1 MVNKFYESYKQ
12 SPEIADSYD
21 VIIIGSGLSGLT
33 TASLLAERGKK
44 VLILEKH
51 YTPGGFTH
59 IFKRNDYE
67 WDVGVHYIG
76 EMHKPSSI
84 LARIFNHVSEGHLKF
99 ADMGDVYD
107 VIVIGGKRFEV
118 RKGVTQ
124 LKADLKIAFP
134 MEHQAIDAY
143 FDAVSQATIA
153 GKSFFT
159 EKVIPSWMRVFAGN
173 KMRKSYLDYSSITT
187 RQLLERYTHNEQ
199 LIAVLT
205 GQYGDYGLPPAKSS
219 FAMHA
224 ALVKHYFNGGYYPI
238 GGSGQFFD
246 TIAPKII
253 RNGGKIIINAAVA
266 EIIIENNSAKGV
278 KLSDGRVINSKQVV
292 SSAGVHITFN
302 KLLKNQEHLTQELKP
317 SHGHFCL
324 YVGLDG
330 SPDTLKLPKANYW
343 IYPDEHHDANFDAF
357 VENPL
362 GDKLAGVYISFP
374 AAKDPTWTE
383 RYPGKST
390 IDILTVA
397 PYSFFEQWEGTR
409 WKKRGAEYEKIK
421 ETLAQKLLEQL
432 YTVEPQL
439 RGKVAYYE
447 LSTPLTTKNFC
458 SYLQGELYGLDHT
471 PERFNDKSLKP
482 KTAYKNLFLTGQDIV
497 TVGIGG
503 ALFSGI
509 LTASAM
515 LKKNVLNEILSS
527 G

>member
-1 MVNKFYESYKQ
+1 MVNKLYESYKQ
-12 SPEIADSYD
+12 SPQLDDSYD

-76 EMHKPSSI
+76 EMHKSSSI
-84 LARIFNHVSEGHLKF
+84 IARLFNHISDGQLKF
-99 ADMGDVYD
+99 ADMGEVYD
-107 VIVIGGKRFEV
+107 VIVIGGKRFEI

-134 MEHQAIDAY
+134 TEHQAIDAY
-143 FDAVSQATIA
+143 FEAVMQATLA
-153 GKSFFT
+153 GKNFFT
-159 EKVIPSWMRVFAGN
+159 EKVLPDWIRLFTG
-173 KMRKSYLDYSSITT
+173 KKLRKDYLDFSRITT
-187 RQLLERYTHNEQ
+187 RQFLEKYTKNEM

-238 GGSGQFFD
+238 GGSGQFFE
-246 TIAPKII
+246 TIAPKILHH
-253 RNGGKIIINAAVA
+253 GGKIIINAAVD
-266 EIIIENNSAKGV
+266 EILIENNAAIGV
-278 KLSDGRVINSKQVV
+278 KLSDGRIIHAKQVV
-292 SSAGVHITFN
+292 SSAGVHITYH
-302 KLLKNQEHLTQELKP
+302 KLLRKQAHLKDELKP

-324 YVGLDG
+324 YVGLEG
-330 SPDTLKLPKANYW
+330 NPDELQLPKANYW
-343 IYPDEHHDANFDAF
+343 IYPDEYHDDNYNAF
-357 VENPL
+357 VANPL

-374 AAKDPTWTE
+374 AAKDPSWKE

-390 IDILTVA
+390 IDILTIA
-397 PYSFFEQWEGTR
+397 PYEFFKQWEGTK
-409 WKKRGAEYEKIK
+409 WKKRGEEYDTIK
-421 ETLAQKLLEQL
+421 EQIAQKLLEQL
-432 YTVEPQL
+432 YSVEPQL

-471 PERFNDKSLKP
+471 PERFDNKSLKP

-515 LKKNVLNEILSS
+515 LKKNILKEILS
-527 G
+527 

>member
-1 MVNKFYESYKQ
+1 MVNKLYESYKQ
-12 SPEIADSYD
+12 SPHIEDRYD

-33 TASLLAERGKK
+33 TASLLAERGKS

-59 IFKRNDYE
+59 TFKRNDYE

-84 LARIFNHVSEGHLKF
+84 LARIFHYISEGNLKF
-99 ADMGDVYD
+99 ADIGDVYD
-107 VIVIGGKRFEV
+107 VIVIGGQRFEV
-118 RKGVTQ
+118 RKGVAQ

-134 MEHQAIDAY
+134 AEHQAIDAY
-143 FDAVSQATIA
+143 FEAVAQATVA
-153 GKSFFT
+153 GKNFFT
-159 EKVIPSWMRVFAGN
+159 EKVLPDWMRIFAGN
-173 KMRKSYLDYSSITT
+173 KMRKDYLDYSRITT
-187 RQLLERYTHNEQ
+187 RQLLEKYTKNEM

-205 GQYGDYGLPPAKSS
+205 GQYGDYGLPPSKSS

-238 GGSGQFFD
+238 GGSEQFFE
-246 TIAPKII
+246 TIAPKIL
-253 RNGGKIIINAAVA
+253 RNNGKIIINAAVE
-266 EIIIENNSAKGV
+266 EILIQNNIAIGV
-278 KLSDGRVINSKQVV
+278 KLADGRIIHAKQVV
-292 SSAGVHITFN
+292 SSAGIHITYN
-302 KLLKNQEHLTQELKP
+302 KLLKNYSHLKEELKP

-324 YVGLDG
+324 YVGLEG
-330 SPDTLKLPKANYW
+330 SPEELRLPKANYW
-343 IYPDEHHDANFDAF
+343 IYPDEHHDANYDAF
-357 VENPL
+357 VANPL
-362 GDKLAGVYISFP
+362 GEKMAGVYISFP
-374 AAKDPTWTE
+374 AAKDPTWQE

-390 IDILTVA
+390 IDILTIA
-397 PYSFFEQWEGTR
+397 PYDFFKQWEGTR
-409 WKKRGAEYEKIK
+409 WKKRGEEYDKIK
-421 ETLAQKLLEQL
+421 EQIANKLLEQL

-471 PERFNDKSLKP
+471 PERFDDKSLKP
-482 KTAYKNLFLTGQDIV
+482 KTAYKNLYLTGQDIV

-515 LKKNVLNEILSS
+515 LNKNILKDILK
-527 G
+527 